1 LASKVYYKIDLKEV
15 FTRLYGDKS
24 KEWKSAHRKFITDA
38 EFKNLF
44 GVNAIDSIRNRTE
57 NENVDMKGQ
66 SFPKYS
72 NSYIKSFIFS
82 LYSKSPTDVNLKLT
96 GGMLASLNTIL
107 QSGTKLA
114 IEVLGEANDRAH
126 GHMFGIKSKQYGK
139 VKRQFLGL
147 PKEEENKILK
157 NLFKDIGSQDELDV
171 EYEKQIGIA
180 KKAQA
185 KIESEVEEI
194 EPE

>member
-1 LASKVYYKIDLKEV
+1 LASKVYYKIDLKEI
-15 FTRLYGDKS
+15 FSRLYGDKS
-24 KEWKSAHRKFITDA
+24 KEWKSAHRKF
-38 EFKNLF
+38 
-44 GVNAIDSIRNRTE
+44 AIDLIRNRTE
-57 NENVDMKGQ
+57 NDNINMKGQ

-72 NSYIKSFIFS
+72 NSYIKSFIFN
-82 LYSKSPTDVNLKLT
+82 LYSKSPTDINLKLT
-96 GGMLASLNTIL
+96 GGMLASLNTLL

-126 GHMFGIKSKQYGK
+126 GHMFGIKTRSGK

-194 EPE
+194 EAE